1 MSSDAAIDAAE
12 ERAGLKNPGYEIFIG
27 ALSILSI
34 VNLVLVF
41 IVQDQTSTTCSR
53 S

>member
-27 ALSILSI
+27 ALSVLSI
-34 VNLVLVF
+34 ANLALHLHPG
-41 IVQDQTSTTCSR
+41 DPDTSTT
-53 S
+53 